1 MLAITDLGRV
11 ASHYYLRHETVE
23 MYNTELD
30 TSRENGM
37 DEGMALGIVSRSQEF
52 AQVCLLVT
60 CLKVYHRLY
69 CCAAAMCVV
78 YFRAEQWWYA
88 GQS

>member
-37 DEGMALGIVSRSQEF
+37 DEAMALGIVSRSQEF
-52 AQVCLLVT
+52 AQVCLLVM
-60 CLKVYHRLY
+60 CVEVYQQVY
-69 CCAAAMCVV
+69 CYTAAMCVV
-78 YFRAEQWWYA
+78 IPELSSGGYA
-88 GQS
+88 G